1 MNEHLKGKSSMLYQS
16 NYLVFMDEAII
27 ITNAINLHLFVG
39 WTAMLFGAASGALI
53 GLFFHRADW
62 AGGYGSLRRR
72 MLRLGHISF
81 FGIGFL
87 NFLFAMTLSQVD
99 LPGSYVRFASAGF
112 LVAVVAMPLN
122 CFLTAWKEP
131 FRHLFF
137 VPVLAVVAGIAPIL
151 LGWPSS

>member
-1 MNEHLKGKSSMLYQS
+1 VYAGAVALIRVGLEGSEINTI
-16 NYLVFMDEAII
+16 V
-27 ITNAINLHLFVG
+27 NLHLFVG
-39 WTAMLFGAASGALI
+39 WIAMLLGAASGAVI

-87 NFLFAMTLSQVD
+87 NFLFAMTLAQVS
-99 LPGSYVRFASAGF
+99 LPDNYVRVASVGF
-112 LVAVVAMPLN
+112 LIAVVAMPLN

-131 FRHLFF
+131 FRHLFA

-151 LGWPSS
+151 MGWPST